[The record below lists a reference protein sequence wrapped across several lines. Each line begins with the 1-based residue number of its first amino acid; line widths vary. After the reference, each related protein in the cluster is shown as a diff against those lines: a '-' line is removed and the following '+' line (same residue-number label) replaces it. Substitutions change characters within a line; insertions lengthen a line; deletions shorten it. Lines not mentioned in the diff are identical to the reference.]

1 MRKSCLTTCSIV
13 ALALALPCFTLCR
26 ASPQTTLSL
35 QADGSLVVFDA
46 KGGVAEFVKQ
56 GTPRQSIQ
64 VDGQACNVSF
74 GFNSSGKQTILVS
87 VPPAAPSSVCFLL
100 GESQITIPPK
110 SGLRITLNESHKLEK
125 MDGAPNGT
133 VQFQKIS
140 SLPSPAPQTTPPPPL
155 PTQSSPTPIPT
166 PTEVLSPSATP
177 IPAPTEVVSPSPSLP
192 SSPPTQANELKQAE
206 QITAP
211 KPAELAPSPS
221 LASAS
226 SNPPTDPMAGQITAL
241 SSPPTEIG
249 WPGKL
254 LQNPLTES
262 QMEEDNFYVRT
273 EGGARFVSSMN
284 IVNIVGSGGSTNPLI
299 QKEIAFSTGYR
310 QDIDIG
316 VWLTPWFGLAI
327 ETGFALNA
335 MRGNTQGMT
344 VSSSTYWSVP
354 IMAQLCF
361 QYPNDTGFIPYL
373 NFGFGGGWNYF
384 NIGSIKYSVPG
395 DDPTPLSGAGNDMN
409 NAYQIAAGV
418 RWRIWEQLGLTLAY
432 KFYGTSQPTVDMGDN
447 QQVTFG
453 SPVTNSIELGGNFSF

>member
-1 MRKSCLTTCSIV
+1 MPKSCLTTCSIV
-13 ALALALPCFTLCR
+13 AIALALPCITLCR

-64 VDGQACNVSF
+64 IDGQACNVSF

-87 VPPAAPSSVCFLL
+87 LPPAASAPVRFILN
-100 GESQITIPPK
+100 ESQITIPPK

-125 MDGAPNGT
+125 MDGAPAGT
-133 VQFQKIS
+133 VQFQNIS
-140 SLPSPAPQTTPPPPL
+140 SLPSSASQANTPP
-155 PTQSSPTPIPT
+155 PTQSSP
-166 PTEVLSPSATP
+166 TP

-192 SSPPTQANELKQAE
+192 SSPPTEANELKQAE

-221 LASAS
+221 LASAP

-262 QMEEDNFYVRT
+262 QMEEDYFYVRT

-284 IVNIVGSGGSTNPLI
+284 IVNIVGSGGATNPLI

-335 MRGNTQGMT
+335 IRGNTEGMT

-361 QYPNDTGFIPYL
+361 QYPNDTGFVPYL

-384 NIGSIKYSVPG
+384 NIGSINYTG
-395 DDPTPLSGAGNDMN
+395 NNFTTLSGAGNDMN

>member
-1 MRKSCLTTCSIV
+1 MRNRQTPTCCI
-13 ALALALPCFTLCR
+13 LALLIILSPHSR
-26 ASPQTTLSL
+26 ATGNAPTNLSL
-35 QADGSLVVFDA
+35 QEDGSLVVFDA
-46 KGGVAEFVKQ
+46 KGGIAEFVKQ
-56 GTPRQSIQ
+56 GTPRQAIQ
-64 VDGQACNVSF
+64 LDGQSCNVSY
-74 GFNSSGKQTILVS
+74 GFNSAGKKTVLVS
-87 VPPAAPSSVCFLL
+87 LPASATTPVVFIL
-100 GESQITIPPK
+100 GDSQVTIPPK
-110 SGLRITLNESHKLEK
+110 SGLRIALNEAQKIEK
-125 MDGAPNGT
+125 MDGAPAGT
-133 VQFQKIS
+133 VQFQNIS
-140 SLPSPAPQTTPPPPL
+140 SRAHPPTQLSPATA
-155 PTQSSPTPIPT
+155 PTPAQNAQTDEPT
-166 PTEVLSPSATP
+166 PAKNLEP
-177 IPAPTEVVSPSPSLP
+177 IESNINLAQPAPTS
-192 SSPPTQANELKQAE
+192 T
-206 QITAP
+206 
-211 KPAELAPSPS
+211 PA
-221 LASAS
+221 
-226 SNPPTDPMAGQITAL
+226 DPMAGQGNAL

-254 LQNPLTES
+254 LQSPLTEP
-262 QMEEDNFYVRT
+262 QMEEDYFYVRT

-284 IVNIVGSGGSTNPLI
+284 IVNIVGPVGATNPMI

-335 MRGNTQGMT
+335 IRGNTEGMT

-384 NIGSIKYSVPG
+384 NIGSISYPSAGPG
-395 DDPTPLSGAGNDMN
+395 STLSGSGNDMN

-432 KFYGTSQPTVDMGDN
+432 KFYGTSQPTVDMSDN

>member
-1 MRKSCLTTCSIV
+1 
-13 ALALALPCFTLCR
+13 LALLIIL
-26 ASPQTTLSL
+26 SPHGRTSGNAPTNLSL
-35 QADGSLVVFDA
+35 QEDGSLVVFDA

-56 GTPRQSIQ
+56 GTPRQAIQ
-64 VDGQACNVSF
+64 LDGQSCNVSY
-74 GFNSSGKQTILVS
+74 GFNSAGKQTILVS
-87 VPPAAPSSVCFLL
+87 LPASATTPVVFLL
-100 GESQITIPPK
+100 GDSQVTIPPK
-110 SGLRITLNESHKLEK
+110 SGLRIALNEAHKIEK
-125 MDGAPNGT
+125 MDGAPAGT
-133 VQFQKIS
+133 VQFQNIS
-140 SLPSPAPQTTPPPPL
+140 SRAQP
-155 PTQSSPTPIPT
+155 PTQLSPTPIPIPAHVVT
-166 PTEVLSPSATP
+166 PT
-177 IPAPTEVVSPSPSLP
+177 PAPV
-192 SSPPTQANELKQAE
+192 PTQNSQTTEPAGSNISLSQPTPAT
-206 QITAP
+206 TA
-211 KPAELAPSPS
+211 
-221 LASAS
+221 
-226 SNPPTDPMAGQITAL
+226 TDPMAGQGNAL

-254 LQNPLTES
+254 LQSPLTES
-262 QMEEDNFYVRT
+262 QMEEDFFYVRT

-284 IVNIVGSGGSTNPLI
+284 IVNIVGPVGATNPMI

-316 VWLTPWFGLAI
+316 VWLTPWFGLAV

-335 MRGNTQGMT
+335 IRGNTEGMT

-384 NIGSIKYSVPG
+384 NIGSISYPPAGQGS
-395 DDPTPLSGAGNDMN
+395 TLSGAGNDMN

-432 KFYGTSQPTVDMGDN
+432 KFYGTSQPTVDMSDN

>member
-1 MRKSCLTTCSIV
+1 
-13 ALALALPCFTLCR
+13 LALLITLSSHGR
-26 ASPQTTLSL
+26 SAGNAPTNLSL
-35 QADGSLVVFDA
+35 QEDGSLVVFDA

-56 GTPRQSIQ
+56 GTPRQAIQ
-64 VDGQACNVSF
+64 LDGQSCNVSY
-74 GFNSSGKQTILVS
+74 GFNSAGKQTVLVS
-87 VPPAAPSSVCFLL
+87 LPASATTPVVFLL
-100 GESQITIPPK
+100 GDSQVTVPPK
-110 SGLRITLNESHKLEK
+110 SGLRIALNESHKIEK
-125 MDGAPNGT
+125 MDGAPAGT
-133 VQFQKIS
+133 VQFQNIS
-140 SLPSPAPQTTPPPPL
+140 SRPQP
-155 PTQSSPTPIPT
+155 PTQLSPTPIPIPAQVVEPT
-166 PTEVLSPSATP
+166 PPP
-177 IPAPTEVVSPSPSLP
+177 IPAQIPQTSEPATGKNLEPIENNINLTQPTPTSTPS
-192 SSPPTQANELKQAE
+192 
-206 QITAP
+206 
-211 KPAELAPSPS
+211 
-221 LASAS
+221 
-226 SNPPTDPMAGQITAL
+226 DPMAGQGNAL

-254 LQNPLTES
+254 LQSPLTEP
-262 QMEEDNFYVRT
+262 QMEEDYFYVRT

-284 IVNIVGSGGSTNPLI
+284 IVNIVGPNGPTNSAI

-316 VWLTPWFGLAI
+316 VWLTPWFGLAV

-335 MRGNTQGMT
+335 IRGNTQGMT

-384 NIGSIKYSVPG
+384 NIGSINYTG
-395 DDPTPLSGAGNDMN
+395 NNFTTLSGAGNDMN

>member
-1 MRKSCLTTCSIV
+1 MRNWKGTTYCI
-13 ALALALPCFTLCR
+13 LALL
-26 ASPQTTLSL
+26 TTLSSQGRSAGSAPTNLSL
-35 QADGSLVVFDA
+35 QEDGSLVVFDA

-56 GTPRQSIQ
+56 GTPRQAIQ
-64 VDGQACNVSF
+64 LDGQSCNVSY
-74 GFNSSGKQTILVS
+74 GFNSAGKQTVLVS
-87 VPPAAPSSVCFLL
+87 LPASATTPVVFLL
-100 GESQITIPPK
+100 GDSQVTVPPK
-110 SGLRITLNESHKLEK
+110 SGLRIALNESHKIEK
-125 MDGAPNGT
+125 MDGAPAGT
-133 VQFQKIS
+133 VQFQNIS
-140 SLPSPAPQTTPPPPL
+140 SRPQP
-155 PTQSSPTPIPT
+155 PTQLSPTPIPIPAQVVEPT
-166 PTEVLSPSATP
+166 PPP
-177 IPAPTEVVSPSPSLP
+177 IPAQIPQTSEPATGKNLEPIENNINLTQPTPTSTPS
-192 SSPPTQANELKQAE
+192 
-206 QITAP
+206 
-211 KPAELAPSPS
+211 
-221 LASAS
+221 
-226 SNPPTDPMAGQITAL
+226 DPMAGQGNAL

-254 LQNPLTES
+254 LQSPLNEP
-262 QMEEDNFYVRT
+262 QMEEDYFYVRT

-284 IVNIVGSGGSTNPLI
+284 IVNIVGPNGPTNSAI

-316 VWLTPWFGLAI
+316 VWLTPWFGLAV

-335 MRGNTQGMT
+335 IRGNTQGMT

-384 NIGSIKYSVPG
+384 NIGSINYTG
-395 DDPTPLSGAGNDMN
+395 NNFTTLSGAGNDMN

>member
-1 MRKSCLTTCSIV
+1 MRNRQGTTYCI
-13 ALALALPCFTLCR
+13 LALLFVLSSDGR
-26 ASPQTTLSL
+26 TTGNAPTNLSL
-35 QADGSLVVFDA
+35 QEDGSLVVFDA

-56 GTPRQSIQ
+56 GTPRQAIQ
-64 VDGQACNVSF
+64 LDGQSCNVSY
-74 GFNSSGKQTILVS
+74 GFNSAGKQTVLVS
-87 VPPAAPSSVCFLL
+87 LPASATTPVVFLL
-100 GESQITIPPK
+100 GDSQVTIPPK
-110 SGLRITLNESHKLEK
+110 SGLRIALNESHKIEK
-125 MDGAPNGT
+125 MDGAPAGT
-133 VQFQKIS
+133 VQFQNI
-140 SLPSPAPQTTPPPPL
+140 PSRAQAPTRL
-155 PTQSSPTPIPT
+155 SPTPIPIPTQVVAPT
-166 PTEVLSPSATP
+166 PQIAEPAPPP
-177 IPAPTEVVSPSPSLP
+177 IPAQNPQSSEPALAKTLEPVESNISSDQQTPT
-192 SSPPTQANELKQAE
+192 T
-206 QITAP
+206 T
-211 KPAELAPSPS
+211 PA
-221 LASAS
+221 
-226 SNPPTDPMAGQITAL
+226 DPMAGQANTL
-241 SSPPTEIG
+241 SSSPTEIG

-254 LQNPLTES
+254 LQSPLTES
-262 QMEEDNFYVRT
+262 QMEEDYFYVRT

-284 IVNIVGSGGSTNPLI
+284 IVNIVGPVGATNPMI

-335 MRGNTQGMT
+335 IRGNTEGMT

-384 NIGSIKYSVPG
+384 KIGSISYPPAGQGS
-395 DDPTPLSGAGNDMN
+395 TLSGSGNDMN

-432 KFYGTSQPTVDMGDN
+432 KFYGTSQPTVDMSDN

>member
-1 MRKSCLTTCSIV
+1 MPKGRPTICCILAITFALLCSV
-13 ALALALPCFTLCR
+13 PSY
-26 ASPQTTLSL
+26 ASLSTTLYL
-35 QADGSLVVFDA
+35 QDDGSLVVFDA

-64 VDGQACNVSF
+64 LDGQACNVSF
-74 GFNSSGKQTILVS
+74 GFSSSGKQTILLS
-87 VPPAAPSSVCFLL
+87 VPPAAPSPVHFLL

-110 SGLRITLNESHKLEK
+110 SGLRITLNESHQIEK
-125 MDGAPNGT
+125 MDGAPTGT

-140 SLPSPAPQTTPPPPL
+140 SPPPPAPQATPPP
-155 PTQSSPTPIPT
+155 PTQSSP
-166 PTEVLSPSATP
+166 TP
-177 IPAPTEVVSPSPSLP
+177 IPAPTEVVSPSPSLS
-192 SSPPTQANELKQAE
+192 SSPPMEANELKQAD
-206 QITAP
+206 QIAAP

-221 LASAS
+221 LASAPT
-226 SNPPTDPMAGQITAL
+226 NPPTDPMAGQITAL

-262 QMEEDNFYVRT
+262 QMEEDPFYVRT

-284 IVNIVGSGGSTNPLI
+284 IVNIVGSGGLTNPLI
-299 QKEIAFSTGYR
+299 QKEIAFSSGYR

-335 MRGNTQGMT
+335 IRGNTEGMT
-344 VSSSTYWSVP
+344 VSSSTYWSIP

-361 QYPNDTGFIPYL
+361 QYPNETGFVPYL

-384 NIGSIKYSVPG
+384 DIGSIKYPG
-395 DDPTPLSGAGNDMN
+395 SLTLSGAGNDMN

>member
-1 MRKSCLTTCSIV
+1 MRNWQGTTYCI
-13 ALALALPCFTLCR
+13 LALLIIFSSHGRSAGNAPTN
-26 ASPQTTLSL
+26 LSL
-35 QADGSLVVFDA
+35 QEDGSLVVFDA

-56 GTPRQSIQ
+56 GTPRQAIQ
-64 VDGQACNVSF
+64 LDGQSCNVSY
-74 GFNSSGKQTILVS
+74 GFNSVGKQTVLVS
-87 VPPAAPSSVCFLL
+87 LPASATTPVVFLL
-100 GESQITIPPK
+100 GDSQVTIPPK
-110 SGLRITLNESHKLEK
+110 SGLRIALNEFHKIEK
-125 MDGAPNGT
+125 MDGAPAGT
-133 VQFQKIS
+133 VQFQNIS
-140 SLPSPAPQTTPPPPL
+140 SRLQPH
-155 PTQSSPTPIPT
+155 TQLSPTPIPIPTQVVAPT
-166 PTEVLSPSATP
+166 PQIVEPSPAQ
-177 IPAPTEVVSPSPSLP
+177 IPAQNPQ
-192 SSPPTQANELKQAE
+192 SSEPALAKNLEPFESNVTLRQS
-206 QITAP
+206 AP
-211 KPAELAPSPS
+211 ATTPA
-221 LASAS
+221 
-226 SNPPTDPMAGQITAL
+226 DPMAGQGNAL
-241 SSPPTEIG
+241 SSSPTEIG

-254 LQNPLTES
+254 LQSPLNEP
-262 QMEEDNFYVRT
+262 QMEEDYFYVRT

-284 IVNIVGSGGSTNPLI
+284 IANIVGSGGATNPLI

-335 MRGNTQGMT
+335 IRGNTEGMT

-384 NIGSIKYSVPG
+384 DIGSIKYPG
-395 DDPTPLSGAGNDMN
+395 SLTLSGAGNDMN

>member
-1 MRKSCLTTCSIV
+1 MRTRHGTTYCI
-13 ALALALPCFTLCR
+13 LATLLFLSSLGWSSSS
-26 ASPQTTLSL
+26 APTHLSL
-35 QADGSLVVFDA
+35 QDDGSLVVFDA

-64 VDGQACNVSF
+64 LDGQSCNVSF
-74 GFNSSGKQTILVS
+74 GFNSAGKQTILVS
-87 VPPAAPSSVCFLL
+87 LPNSATSPVVFLL
-100 GESQITIPPK
+100 GESEVTIPPK
-110 SGLRITLNESHKLEK
+110 SGLRITLNESHKMEK
-125 MDGAPNGT
+125 MDGAPAGT
-133 VQFQKIS
+133 VRFQKIS
-140 SLPSPAPQTTPPPPL
+140 SSSMNPPRSEILP
-155 PTQSSPTPIPT
+155 PTQSTPAPVLSATPNPTPQAVEPIPSPTQVVAPTPSPTPNP
-166 PTEVLSPSATP
+166 
-177 IPAPTEVVSPSPSLP
+177 
-192 SSPPTQANELKQAE
+192 Q
-206 QITAP
+206 
-211 KPAELAPSPS
+211 PAEPISSQAP
-221 LASAS
+221 ASAPAS
-226 SNPPTDPMAGQITAL
+226 SISTDPMAGQVSPL
-241 SSPPTEIG
+241 SGPLVEIG

-254 LQNPLTES
+254 LQSPLSES
-262 QMEEDNFYVRT
+262 QQEENQENRYYVRT

-284 IVNIVGSGGSTNPLI
+284 LVNIVGQGGSTNNLI
-299 QKEIAFSTGYR
+299 QKEVAFSTGYR
-310 QDIDIG
+310 QDLDIG

-335 MRGNTQGMT
+335 MRGNTEGMT

-361 QYPNDTGFIPYL
+361 QYPNETGFVPYL

-384 NIGSIKYSVPG
+384 NIGSIKYSSGGVASPE
-395 DDPTPLSGAGNDMN
+395 LSGAGNDMN

>member
-1 MRKSCLTTCSIV
+1 MRNWKGTTYCI
-13 ALALALPCFTLCR
+13 LALLTILSSHGRSAGNAPTN
-26 ASPQTTLSL
+26 LSL
-35 QADGSLVVFDA
+35 QEDGSLVVFDA

-56 GTPRQSIQ
+56 GTPRQAIQ
-64 VDGQACNVSF
+64 LDGQSCNVSY
-74 GFNSSGKQTILVS
+74 GFNSAGKQTVLVS
-87 VPPAAPSSVCFLL
+87 LPASATTPVVFLL
-100 GESQITIPPK
+100 GDSQVTIPPK
-110 SGLRITLNESHKLEK
+110 SGLRIALNESHKIEK
-125 MDGAPNGT
+125 MDGAPAGT
-133 VQFQKIS
+133 VQFQNIS
-140 SLPSPAPQTTPPPPL
+140 SRSQT
-155 PTQSSPTPIPT
+155 PTQLSPTPIPNPAQVVEPAPAPI
-166 PTEVLSPSATP
+166 PTQNPQTSEPVPTKNLEPVEST
-177 IPAPTEVVSPSPSLP
+177 INLTQPAPTS
-192 SSPPTQANELKQAE
+192 T
-206 QITAP
+206 
-211 KPAELAPSPS
+211 PA
-221 LASAS
+221 
-226 SNPPTDPMAGQITAL
+226 DPMAGQVNTL
-241 SSPPTEIG
+241 SSSPTEIG

-254 LQNPLTES
+254 LQSPLTES
-262 QMEEDNFYVRT
+262 QMDEDYFYVRT

-284 IVNIVGSGGSTNPLI
+284 IVNIVGPNGPTNSAI

-316 VWLTPWFGLAI
+316 VWLTPWFGLAV

-335 MRGNTQGMT
+335 IRGNTQGMT

-384 NIGSIKYSVPG
+384 NIGSINYTG
-395 DDPTPLSGAGNDMN
+395 NNFTTLSGAGNDMN